1 MNGDEMGALAYLVL
15 TVAIF
20 ALLGVVQKLVG
31 GL

>member
-20 ALLGVVQKLVG
+20 ALLGWIQKVVE